1 MSINNN
7 YLDRRIVKSKRA
19 MKDALLALMNEK
31 DFKEISI
38 SDIVREADLNR
49 GTFYKHYQYKEDIL
63 HEIMDE
69 VIDDLIQSYREP
81 YKGVEIFEIKKL
93 STSAVKIFD
102 HVYKYAN
109 FYSHIVKTST
119 LTGFQNKFCSVLKE
133 LALSDLHNPL
143 NDPKIDREIH
153 ANYQAYAILGMVI
166 EWINSGFKYS
176 PHFMAEQLLEII
188 RYNRAESVVKP
199 VIKK

>member
-19 MKDALLALMNEK
+19 MKDALLTLMNEK
-31 DFKEISI
+31 DFKDISI

-93 STSAVKIFD
+93 TTSAVKIFD

-133 LALSDLHNPL
+133 LALSDLHNTL

-199 VIKK
+199 VIK